1 MKTLASLIL
10 WPFLLGILM
19 KTLNSMIGKQVIV
32 RTYSAGVHFGT
43 LSQKAKNEVILT
55 DSIRL
60 WQWKAKEGIS
70 LSSVAK
76 FGVKAS
82 ECKFAPKINEIWLE
96 AIEIMPCTEDS
107 ATSIE
112 GVDYVKTK

>member
-1 MKTLASLIL
+1 
-10 WPFLLGILM
+10 
-19 KTLNSMIGKQVIV
+19 MIGKRVIV

-76 FGVKAS
+76 FGIKAS
-82 ECKFAPKINEIWLE
+82 ECEFAPKIDEIWLD
-96 AIEIMPCTEDS
+96 AIEIIPCTPD
-107 ATSIE
+107 AAASIE
-112 GVDYVKTK
+112 SVDYAKTK